1 MSHHLQ
7 KITIRLTVDFSTA
20 TMESKRQW
28 VNICNMPR
36 EKKTRIECS
45 AKLSLK
51 NILRLFQNRNI
62 FSQISAYQ
70 PHPLKKL
77 WRIYFKQRKNNF
89 RMQE

>member
-1 MSHHLQ
+1 MSNHLQ
-7 KITIRLTVDFSTA
+7 KRTIRLTADFSTA
-20 TMESKRQW
+20 TMESKKQW
-28 VNICNMPR
+28 ENIFNVPR

-62 FSQISAYQ
+62 FSQISVYQ

-77 WRIYFKQRKNNF
+77 WRIYFKQKKNNS
-89 RMQE
+89 R